1 MRDTAA
7 RPRYAPKVPVGWI
20 VQLYRADAL
29 GVRDAALVDKV
40 GWRLHARCRDV
51 LMVSASQVACPL
63 CHSVFAVPWI
73 TEPEDCVSTC
83 RGCGWSI
90 TAGAYHAS
98 MRHQDLLGGNARPAF
113 EHFEA
118 SFPTAHSDQ
127 ERMLLVDRLI
137 HALHTTGGLAAR
149 NLLEGRPRQVLA
161 VLDALAGRVPDPEA
175 HGAPSGHGS
184 GTPPVS

>member
-20 VQLYRADAL
+20 VQLYRSDAL
-29 GVRDAALVDKV
+29 GVHDAELVDKV
-40 GWRLHARCRDV
+40 GWRLHARCHDV

-73 TEPEDCVSTC
+73 GQPEDGVSLC
-83 RGCGWSI
+83 PGCGWSI

-98 MRHQDLLGGNARPAF
+98 FRHQDLLGGNARPAF
-113 EHFEA
+113 EHYEA
-118 SFPTAHSDQ
+118 SFPTARSDG
-127 ERMLLVDRLI
+127 ERMLLIDRLV

-149 NLLEGRPRQVLA
+149 NLLEGHPRQVLA
-161 VLDALAGRVPDPEA
+161 ALDALAGRVSDLEA
-175 HGAPSGHGS
+175 HGDVGGHGS